1 MSSWFLIIIQFV
13 VFIPTII
20 LFILGIYVLLLAI
33 QALKI
38 YIRKNS

>member
-1 MSSWFLIIIQFV
+1 MYFASFLGILIFLIYATAIGLGLYIA
-13 VFIPTII
+13 I
-20 LFILGIYVLLLAI
+20 LVI

>member
-1 MSSWFLIIIQFV
+1 MYFAGFLGFLIPLIYLVTLGLGLYI
-13 VFIPTII
+13 TI
-20 LFILGIYVLLLAI
+20 LVI